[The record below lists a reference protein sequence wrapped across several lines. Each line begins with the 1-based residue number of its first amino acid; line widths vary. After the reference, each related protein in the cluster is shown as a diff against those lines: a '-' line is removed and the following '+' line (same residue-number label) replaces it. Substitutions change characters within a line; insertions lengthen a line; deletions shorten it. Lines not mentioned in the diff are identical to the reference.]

1 MNQYISYLI
10 DNIRA
15 IGVYGTLLVSLFYF
29 IYKIKCIYDEN
40 EILKKTVEEQNN
52 NIKIQKKL
60 LNVKQNNKPRTL
72 SDNFKWMRSEK

>member
-15 IGVYGTLLVSLFYF
+15 IGVYGTLLVALFYF
-29 IYKIKCIYDEN
+29 IYKIKCIYEEN